1 MQGHST
7 PKRRSRQA
15 RIRRRGR
22 SVGRQR
28 RLFPKRR
35 SPVFRNRRI
44 RVEAAHRGDTTPYAG
59 LAAPVLLAKKTGLDR
74 AIDDR
79 LGLLKFPLPYAES
92 DHVLTH
98 AYNLFVGGSCIEDI
112 GNLQRSEAVR
122 KLLGAERIPAP
133 STAGDFLRRFD
144 RDDLTALQSAVDA
157 SRAKVWKKMP
167 RRLRRHATV
176 DIDSHIKEVYGEC
189 KEGAD
194 FSYTRKW
201 SYHPLLVTLAETGEC
216 LRSINRPGS
225 APSAAGAVDALRGV
239 FDLTCDAFDA
249 VYLRGDSKFCQR
261 EIVTL
266 CEKPAYGVRFAVV
279 KEASPNVRKTSE
291 TLPESSWMPFIPRPD
306 KQRPPRSGKRR
317 RKRPRLR
324 RQTAARRGYRN
335 LDTIKEWVSEVPY
348 SLTKCEGT
356 FRLVIKRQLIEERDG
371 QGALFHRYEYRF
383 ILSNIPE
390 GEMTAAE
397 VVRFAYGRCD
407 QENAIEQAKNGLNG
421 FRMPT
426 GGLLANGA
434 FLMAAQIA
442 WCLRAWLSLIALPA
456 ETLRWEWKRFRHA
469 FVYIAAKVVRI
480 AREAIVRLSASH
492 RWAAPFIRATDK
504 LRRMPFL

>member
-1 MQGHST
+1 
-7 PKRRSRQA
+7 
-15 RIRRRGR
+15 
-22 SVGRQR
+22 V
-28 RLFPKRR
+28 
-35 SPVFRNRRI
+35 
-44 RVEAAHRGDTTPYAG
+44 
-59 LAAPVLLAKKTGLDR
+59 
-74 AIDDR
+74 
-79 LGLLKFPLPYAES
+79 
-92 DHVLTH
+92 
-98 AYNLFVGGSCIEDI
+98 
-112 GNLQRSEAVR
+112 
-122 KLLGAERIPAP
+122 
-133 STAGDFLRRFD
+133 
-144 RDDLTALQSAVDA
+144 
-157 SRAKVWKKMP
+157 KVWKKMP
-167 RRLRRHATV
+167 RRFRRRATV
-176 DIDSHIKEVYGEC
+176 DIDSHIKEVYGAC

-225 APSAAGAVDALRGV
+225 APSAAGADEALRGV

-261 EIVTL
+261 KIVSL
-266 CEKPAYGVRFAVV
+266 CENPEHAVRFALV
-279 KEASPNVRKTSE
+279 KEASPNVRKTAE

-335 LDTIKEWVSEVPY
+335 LDTIQEWVSEVPY

-371 QGALFHRYEYRF
+371 QGVLFHRYEYRF

-390 GEMTAAE
+390 REMTAAE

-426 GGLLANGA
+426 GRLLANGA

-442 WCLRAWLSLIALPA
+442 WCLRAWLSLIALPV
-456 ETLRWEWKRFRHA
+456 ETLRWGSKRFRHA
-469 FVYIAAKVVRI
+469 FVYVAAKIVKSSREVFVRI
-480 AREAIVRLSASH
+480 SASH
-492 RWAAPFIRATDK
+492 RWAVQFIRATQK